1 MPTYDYI
8 NFSCTLSSVYGTPG
22 IYASLAD
29 CENAVSD
36 GSVEP
41 VLILNPLWSASKK
54 ASLPL
59 LTNKLGDGYQQ
70 TVFQGIDKI
79 NEEWSITSPILIG
92 SEVNDLLNQLRSFC
106 TISFFWSPNNGVIDY
121 QEFVC
126 DEWQK
131 IRVGVNE
138 YQLATTFRK
147 IGNRK
152 DRFLNLLIPSY
163 TIGCPPSTG
172 FKLIGCIDSNA
183 TQFEWEQIAGNRTV
197 LFDSNTI
204 KEPTIFIQSTCY
216 TTGCDSGTGLPIVLR
231 VKLPSNPNIF
241 KDLIIYNTLTSISLG
256 NSASKGILSDRACQ
270 RVTPIP
276 YISPLTP
283 SFLQKAYCEN
293 VDSTFFIT
301 WLPPSCDSEFVTGYS
316 LVVNTTGSYVEID
329 SVTANEEKLFE
340 VELNKHYRIVTHFN
354 IYGKVISAP
363 SNIFYYVVNDVANFI
378 THLAYGD
385 DSYNGISAGK
395 LTSNYSKVDLKVTVD
410 EYIDNYQG
418 ISSNKLTSNYSKV
431 DLKVS
436 VYEYE
441 DECSGISA
449 SKLTSNYA
457 KVNLGG
463 VVIG

>member
-59 LTNKLGDGYQQ
+59 LINKLGDGYQQ

-131 IRVGVNE
+131 IRVGVNQH
-138 YQLATTFRK
+138 QLATTFRK

-152 DRFLNLLIPSY
+152 DRFLKLLIPSY
-163 TIGCPPSTG
+163 TIVCPPPNG
-172 FKLIGCIDSNA
+172 LKLIGCIDSNA

-197 LFDSNTI
+197 LFDSNTV
-204 KEPTIFIQSTCY
+204 KEPTIFIQPTCY

-241 KDLIIYNTLTSISLG
+241 KDLIIYNTFTSINFG
-256 NSASKGILSDRACQ
+256 NSASKGILSDRAC
-270 RVTPIP
+270 RKVTPIP
-276 YISPLTP
+276 YISPP
-283 SFLQKAYCEN
+283 SFLQKAYCDN
-293 VDSTFFIT
+293 VNSTFFVT

-316 LVVNTTGSYVEID
+316 LVVNTTGSYVQID
-329 SVTANEEKLFE
+329 SVTANEERVFE
-340 VELNKHYRIVTHFN
+340 MELNKHYRIVTHFN
-354 IYGKVISAP
+354 IYGKVISTP
-363 SNIFYYVVNDVANFI
+363 SNIFYYAVNDIAHF
-378 THLAYGD
+378 TYGD
-385 DSYNGISAGK
+385 DSYNGISASK
-395 LTSNYSKVDLKVTVD
+395 LTSSYSKVDSKVSVYEYED
-410 EYIDNYQG
+410 EYEG

-436 VYEYE
+436 VYEYL
-441 DECSGISA
+441 DIHSGVAA